1 MAFFMLLG
9 AGVFFLMTTF
19 FTEVHQ
25 TLVPRDEVKHGPL
38 PPLLVAMTLV
48 TGLDDAFSYLVLGH
62 VFVANMTGNVVF
74 LAFALAGAPGFS
86 ILASLVA
93 LGSFVLGSFGGG
105 LLGSRL
111 TFSHTIL
118 FKDQK
123 KSREKVEQL
132 NGRLRARFGCRAI
145 RATAFSSP
153 VARPLCVPNSR
164 QSGQWSANTAAR
176 STGKQALLLGRP
188 PLARPQ

>member
-1 MAFFMLLG
+1 M
-9 AGVFFLMTTF
+9 GVNVHRDADSAMPKKFLHHFCRNTH
-19 FTEVHQ
+19 TEQ
-25 TLVPRDEVKHGPL
+25 
-38 PPLLVAMTLV
+38 
-48 TGLDDAFSYLVLGH
+48 
-62 VFVANMTGNVVF
+62 
-74 LAFALAGAPGFS
+74 
-86 ILASLVA
+86 
-93 LGSFVLGSFGGG
+93 
-105 LLGSRL
+105 L

-188 PLARPQ
+188 PLARPQRARSGLP